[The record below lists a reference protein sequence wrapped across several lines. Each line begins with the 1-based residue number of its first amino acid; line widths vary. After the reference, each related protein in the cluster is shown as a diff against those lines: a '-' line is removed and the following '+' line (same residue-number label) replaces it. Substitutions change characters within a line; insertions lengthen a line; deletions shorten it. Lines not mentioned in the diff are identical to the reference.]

1 MNFFEYVVARHEKI
15 ISLFLEHTKIT
26 FEALLFAILIGVP
39 IGILISTNKKLS
51 KAVLAVINA
60 IQAVPSLALL
70 GFLIP
75 LVGVSEKTAI
85 ILVVMYAILPI
96 VKNTFVGLV
105 NIAPETLEVAS
116 GLGLTKWQVLF
127 RVQIPMAMPVIM
139 AGIRISA
146 VNSVGLVTIA
156 SYAGGKGLGFL
167 VYSGIN
173 TVDINM
179 ILAGAIPAALLALA
193 MDLVVGGIEKIL
205 VPAGIQADTDDNK
218 A

>member
-1 MNFFEYVVARHEKI
+1 MSFFEFVINRHERI
-15 ISLFLEHTKIT
+15 ISLFLEHSRIT
-26 FEALLFAILIGVP
+26 FEALAIAILIGVP
-39 IGILISTNKKLS
+39 IGIIISANKNLS
-51 KAVLAVINA
+51 KLVMTIINA
-60 IQAVPSLALL
+60 VQAIPSLALL

-96 VKNTFVGLV
+96 VKNTFVGLI
-105 NIAPETLEVAS
+105 NISPDLIEVAS
-116 GLGLTKWQVLF
+116 GIGMTKKQVLF

-139 AGIRISA
+139 AGVRISA

-173 TVDINM
+173 TVDVNM

-193 MDLVVGGIEKIL
+193 MDFVVGKIEKIL
-205 VPAGIQADTDDNK
+205 VPIGIQTDEKNVK
-218 A
+218 